1 MSDVKPKVEEA
12 SQAEAIVKAADM
24 PEEASG
30 LLWSIS
36 MQQKAIEIAKEALQ
50 NNKIE
55 KDIASHIKREADK
68 LWEPTWHVVIGRS
81 FGSYVTHT
89 SGNFIYMYINQLAF
103 LIFKAG

>member
-1 MSDVKPKVEEA
+1 MSDAKSKVEDA
-12 SQAEAIVKAADM
+12 PQAEAIVKAADM
-24 PEEASG
+24 PED
-30 LLWSIS
+30 
-36 MQQKAIEIAKEALQ
+36 MQQKAISIAKEALLH
-50 NNKIE
+50 NKIE

-68 LWEPTWHVVIGRS
+68 LWEPTWHVVVGRS